1 MNARILLLTACACA
15 CASPAAV
22 MAQGCDVITRT
33 QSQSVPAIET
43 HSCYE
48 YHGIPAETLDWSC
61 SNESKGM
68 LSTQKSKVE
77 RCDDGYVATCQASLT
92 QEALANPRST
102 GQGDSVNIP
111 DNAQV
116 TWYYYGAEDLDQAQ
130 TDCETTGGRW
140 KNQ

>member
-1 MNARILLLTACACA
+1 MNAKVLLLIV

-22 MAQGCDVITRT
+22 MAQGCDVITRS
-33 QSQSVPAIET
+33 QSQSVPAIES

-48 YHGIPAETLDWSC
+48 YNGMPAETLDWSC
-61 SNESKGM
+61 SNESKGTV
-68 LSTQKSKVE
+68 STQKSKVE
-77 RCDDGYVATCQASLT
+77 RCDEGYVATCQARLT

-102 GQGDSVNIP
+102 SKDRAGGSANIP

-116 TWYYYGAEDLDQAQ
+116 TWYYYGAEDLEQAQ
-130 TDCETTGGRW
+130 KDCETTGGRW